1 MTFSIRT
8 TFILIFLGC
17 TGLNLTALYFQYGMD
32 MHPCPL
38 CITQRI
44 FVFAV
49 GLCALV
55 AAIHNPAVLGR
66 RLYSGL
72 GIVAAGAGASV
83 SLRHLWLQSLPE
95 DQVPACGP
103 GLSYMFEN
111 FPLQEAVN
119 LLLQGD
125 GNCAE
130 VSWSLL
136 GLSMPAWV
144 AIAFAGLIGL
154 NLWQMWRRA

>member
-1 MTFSIRT
+1 MTLTIRT
-8 TFILIFLGC
+8 TFLLIFLGC

-49 GLCALV
+49 GLFALV
-55 AAIHNPAVLGR
+55 AAIHNPAQLGR
-66 RLYSGL
+66 RLYAGL
-72 GIVAAGAGASV
+72 GIIAAGFGAVV
-83 SLRHLWLQSLPE
+83 SARHVWIQNLPE

-103 GLSYMFEN
+103 GLSYMFDN
-111 FPLQEAVN
+111 FPLQEAIN

-125 GNCAE
+125 GNCAD

-136 GLSMPAWV
+136 GLTMPMWV
-144 AIAFAGLIGL
+144 AVAFAGLIL
-154 NLWQMWRRA
+154 VNLWQMWRRA

>member
-1 MTFSIRT
+1 MTLTIRQT
-8 TFILIFLGC
+8 YLLLFFGCLGLILM
-17 TGLNLTALYFQYGMD
+17 ALYFQYGMG

-44 FVFAV
+44 FVIVV
-49 GLCALV
+49 GLLSLV
-55 AAIHNPAVLGR
+55 AFIHNPDRLGR
-66 RLYSGL
+66 WIYSGL
-72 GIVAAGAGASV
+72 SIIAAGVGGSV
-83 SLRHLWLQSLPE
+83 SLRHVWLQNLPE

-103 GLSYMFEN
+103 DLTYMFEN
-111 FPLQEAVN
+111 FPLQEAIN

-136 GLSMPAWV
+136 GLTMPAWT
-144 AIAFAGLIGL
+144 AICYAGLIAFSV
-154 NLWQMWRRA
+154 WQILRRG

>member
-1 MTFSIRT
+1 MTLTIRT
-8 TFILIFLGC
+8 TFLLIFLGC

-49 GLCALV
+49 GLFALI
-55 AAIHNPAVLGR
+55 AAIHNPAALGR
-66 RLYSGL
+66 RLYAGL
-72 GIVAAGAGASV
+72 SIIAAAIGASI
-83 SLRHLWLQSLPE
+83 SARHVWIQNLPE
-95 DQVPACGP
+95 DQVPSCGP
-103 GLSYMFEN
+103 GLSYMFDN
-111 FPLQEAVN
+111 FPLQQAIN

-125 GNCAE
+125 GNCAD

-136 GLSMPAWV
+136 GLTMPMWV
-144 AIAFAGLIGL
+144 AVAFAGMIVI
-154 NLWQMWRRA
+154 NLWQLWRRA